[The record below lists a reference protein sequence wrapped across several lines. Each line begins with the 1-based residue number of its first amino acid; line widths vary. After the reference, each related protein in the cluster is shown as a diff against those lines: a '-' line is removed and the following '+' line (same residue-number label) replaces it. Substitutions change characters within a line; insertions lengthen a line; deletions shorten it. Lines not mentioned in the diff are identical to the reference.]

1 MNTPK
6 SNQARF
12 GTQTA
17 ALSAGGYSTT
27 YIAETETWN
36 GTSWTEVN
44 NLNTARTS
52 FAGAGANATAGIVYG
67 GDIPGDS
74 AKTEVWDGTSWTEV
88 ADLATPIQANAG
100 GGASSTAAVSTG
112 GNPGYTNKTELWD
125 GAPVAVKTVTT
136 S

>member
-12 GTQTA
+12 GTQA
-17 ALSAGGYSTT
+17 SALSAGGYSTER
-27 YIAETETWN
+27 ISETETWN

-88 ADLATPIQANAG
+88 AALPTAIQANAG
-100 GGASSTAAVSTG
+100 GGTSSTAALSTG
-112 GNPGYTNKTELWD
+112 GNPGYTDATNLWD
-125 GAPVAVKTVTT
+125 GAPVTAKTVTV